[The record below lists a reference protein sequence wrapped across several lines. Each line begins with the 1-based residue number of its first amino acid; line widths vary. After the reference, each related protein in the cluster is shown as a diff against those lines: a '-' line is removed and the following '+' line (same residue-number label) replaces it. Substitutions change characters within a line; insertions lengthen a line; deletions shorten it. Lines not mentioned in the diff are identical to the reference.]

1 MTMVLAGPGSSSRSR
16 SSTSSSSH
24 SVAGA
29 VAFAAVAAT
38 EGTTGDSGYSRRTK
52 EPAGSDM
59 FVVVVL
65 VATVGRR
72 GSSHW
77 GDGAEQRKHAL
88 DTESEPETAPQE
100 S

>member
-1 MTMVLAGPGSSSRSR
+1 
-16 SSTSSSSH
+16 
-24 SVAGA
+24 
-29 VAFAAVAAT
+29 
-38 EGTTGDSGYSRRTK
+38 
-52 EPAGSDM
+52 M